1 MKSFLFLVLCVSFGP
16 LMAQNPLQASSAKLR
31 NLDRLSYSVI
41 TRHLIFENQETDT
54 LRNYEKVAQSDKFTG
69 SHFMIKEKSSVSLYA
84 GDQLVV
90 LYPKDST
97 YKAEKPRG
105 NQYIRSLTQHWAG
118 QFQKFLSYPDRLKS
132 FPDTLING
140 KESYHLR
147 YYQKKDSLVGDYL
160 TYNRHDIYIDKASL
174 LPSLIISD
182 TKMMYNDLPSQI
194 TSVYA
199 YQNYDLNPVD
209 FPILSP
215 LEIPG
220 HYQDIN
226 TKPVAEK
233 PALVP
238 LKAGTPAPDF
248 VVKAINGEELRLDN
262 LRSHVVLLNF
272 TSVVCPHAYSSM
284 GGLRRIEEKFRD
296 KNLKIISI
304 YDNVS
309 SPEDKVRHMLKTF
322 HMDYVSA
329 VLNGDSLA
337 QKYHSEG
344 YPNFYIIDTN
354 GRISYYAG
362 GYSDRIEK
370 QLTEQLE
377 GLLGTR

>member
-1 MKSFLFLVLCVSFGP
+1 MKSFFFLVLCLSLGQAI
-16 LMAQNPLQASSAKLR
+16 AQNPLQMSAGKLR
-31 NLDRLSYSVI
+31 SLDRLSYSVI

-54 LRNYEKVAQSDKFTG
+54 LRNDEQVVRNDPFTG
-69 SHFMIKEKSSVSLYA
+69 SYFMMKERSSTSLYA
-84 GDQLVV
+84 GDQLTV

-97 YKAEKPRG
+97 YKTEKPRG
-105 NQYIRSLTQHWAG
+105 NQYIRSLTQYWAG
-118 QFQKFLSYPDRLKS
+118 QFEKFLSYPDRLRN
-132 FPDTLING
+132 FPDTLIDG

-147 YYQKKDSLVGDYL
+147 YSQKKDSLIGDYL

-174 LPSLIISD
+174 LPAKIISD
-182 TKMMYNDLPSQI
+182 MQLMYNDLPSRV
-194 TSVYA
+194 TSVYF
-199 YQNYDLNPVD
+199 YQNYDLNPAD
-209 FPILSP
+209 FPALSSIQ
-215 LEIPG
+215 IPG
-220 HYQDIN
+220 HYQDMN
-226 TKPVAEK
+226 TKPVTGK

-248 VVKAINGEELRLDN
+248 ALKAISGEDLRLDDFRN
-262 LRSHVVLLNF
+262 RVVLLNF

-304 YDNVS
+304 YDDTS
-309 SPEDKVRHMLKTF
+309 SPEDKVRHMLETF
-322 HMDYVSA
+322 RMDYVSA

-344 YPNFYIIDTN
+344 YPNFYIIDPN
-354 GRISYYAG
+354 GKIAYYAG
-362 GYSDRIEK
+362 GYSADIEK

-377 GLLGTR
+377 GLLGRL